1 MMSFL
6 KRMVSGLLVMG
17 VAISC
22 STQNAEQVSVSTT
35 RSAIVNGPLEA
46 GYAAAGAMTMTAPN
60 GYYIGNFFAAVYS
73 SRANGCSRR
82 PTVSPGPNAKHE
94 KPAFS

>member
-17 VAISC
+17 IAISC
-22 STQNAEQVSVSTT
+22 STQNAEQVLVSTT

-60 GYYIGNFFAAVYS
+60 GFYIGNFCSGVLIARQWVLTAAH
-73 SRANGCSRR
+73 CI
-82 PTVSPGPNAKHE
+82 TGPNAKHE